1 MIMDPHWNT
10 ENSGRAIAPMIALPP
25 GRKIKTNP
33 IRNVARS
40 KICQYSPKYLAEKA
54 KLVSTIS
61 ESNSRSNSAIR
72 QKIAMNPPVI
82 ANSGLLM

>member
-1 MIMDPHWNT
+1 MV
-10 ENSGRAIAPMIALPP
+10 PMIALLP
-25 GRKIKTNP
+25 GRKIITSP
-33 IRNVARS
+33 IRNVANS
-40 KICQYSPKYLAEKA
+40 NSCQYSPKYLAEKA